1 MVRKFVMNIKNKHLN
16 ALRHSRRKRVL
27 GLISS
32 LLLLA
37 YLLSLGAPVVKAT
50 DDEVTDLDDDEISAE
65 VGELITGEGYELVAE
80 EGGKKLFVNLTTS
93 EIAVEDQ
100 QSGERWYSNPQD
112 RESDSIANGANKS
125 RLGSQLLVQYYTP
138 NAQQVMKDNYL
149 DSIAH
154 EQFEVELLE
163 DGVKISYIIGEK
175 PAEYIHPVA
184 ITEERFLEIFEMSDK
199 SAQRILNRRYTKY
212 DIDEMKEA
220 DANAMLENYPG
231 LADQPLYLLRDGISG
246 FILEEISAAFEA
258 AGYTEEEKIAD
269 EALAGMDSVASEDV
283 YIGMSIYYSLDDG
296 DLIVRM
302 PIDEITFPENY
313 PLTRVRLLEYFG
325 AGGLED
331 EGYLFVPDGS
341 GALIQFNNGKLSATQ
356 YLSSVYGNDVA
367 VRQGIQVGMTEQ
379 IALPVFGVKKNN
391 QAFLAIIEEGSA
403 LAQIRADI
411 SGRINAYNTVSPV
424 FQILQEDQVDLKE
437 LAGNNVI
444 MAYQQAPY
452 EGDIRLR
459 YRFLVEDEADYSGMA
474 NSYREYLYEND
485 ILSPLTENKMPVQL
499 EILSAVDLIKPIAG
513 IPINTVQEL
522 TSYKESQNIIQDLHD
537 AGITDLD
544 LRLSGWFNGGLR
556 QSAADKIKLQRQ
568 LGSKADFNALS
579 DLAKDLDY
587 GFYPDVS
594 FSFNYRN
601 TLFDSFIQTRDASRF
616 LDREV
621 VELGEYRPSTMKV
634 PPTANPFWYI
644 SPETAAGYADSFLDS
659 FSSYE
664 TSGLSIRDAGQYLG
678 ADYNRKSEVDRES
691 ALNIWTDILAEASAS
706 EQKVMLEYGNAYSL
720 AAADVLIDLPAQ
732 SSLYQI
738 ADQSV
743 PFLQMVLHGSV
754 DYSLE
759 AYNLASNS
767 QDAFLSMIETAANP
781 RFVVM
786 DEANSILKDSSYTQY
801 FSVEYEMW
809 REPILEIAS
818 ELESI
823 IAPLRTE
830 TIVRHEYL
838 ADLVSKVTYSN
849 GTEIYVNRTALDY
862 ESEDVSIPAM
872 DYLVKEGA

>member
-1 MVRKFVMNIKNKHLN
+1 MVRKFAMKIKNKRLN
-16 ALRHSRRKRVL
+16 ELRYPRRSLL
-27 GLISS
+27 GLISV
-32 LLLLA
+32 LILLA
-37 YLLSLGAPVVKAT
+37 YLLSLATPVVKAT
-50 DDEVTDLDDDEISAE
+50 DDEALDLADDEISAE
-65 VGELITGEGYELVAE
+65 VGEVITGEGYELVAE
-80 EGGKKLFVNLTTS
+80 EGGKKLFVNLSTS
-93 EIAVEDQ
+93 EIAVEDEE
-100 QSGERWYSNPQD
+100 SGERWYSNPQD
-112 RESDSIANGANKS
+112 RESDTVANGANKS

-138 NAQQVMKDNYL
+138 NAQQVTKDNYL

-184 ITEERFLEIFEMSDK
+184 ITEERFLEIFEISDK
-199 SAQRILNRRYTKY
+199 NAQRILNRRYTKY

-220 DANAMLENYPG
+220 DAKTMLETYPG

-269 EALAGMDSVASEDV
+269 EALAGMDSVAGDDV
-283 YIGMSIYYSLDDG
+283 YVGMSIYYSLDQG

-302 PIDEITFPENY
+302 PVDEISFPETY

-341 GALIQFNNGKLSATQ
+341 GALIQFNNGKLSAAQ

-444 MAYQQAPY
+444 MAYQQAAY
-452 EGDIRLR
+452 QGDIRLR

-474 NSYREYLYEND
+474 NSYRDYLYENGS
-485 ILSPLTENKMPVQL
+485 LSPLTEEKMPVQL

-522 TSYKESQNIIQDLHD
+522 TSYTESQSIIQDLHD

-556 QSAADKIKLQRQ
+556 QSVADKIKLQRQ
-568 LGSKADFNALS
+568 LGSKADFAALR
-579 DLAKDLDY
+579 DLATDLDF
-587 GFYPDVS
+587 GFYPDAS

-621 VELGEYRPSTMKV
+621 VELAEYRPSSMKV
-634 PPTANPFWYI
+634 PPTANSFWYI
-644 SPETAAGYADSFLDS
+644 SPETAAGYADRFLDS

-678 ADYNRKSEVDRES
+678 ADYNRKNEVDRES
-691 ALNIWTDILAEASAS
+691 AMNIWTDILAKANAS
-706 EQKVMLEYGNAYSL
+706 EQKIMLEYGNAYSL
-720 AAADVLIDLPAQ
+720 AAADILIDLPAH

-786 DEANSILKDSSYTQY
+786 DEANSILKDSSYTEY

-809 REPILEIAS
+809 RDPILEITE
-818 ELESI
+818 ELETI

-830 TIVRHEYL
+830 TIVKHEYL
-838 ADLVSKVTYSN
+838 AELVAKVTYSN
-849 GTEIYVNRTALDY
+849 GTEIYVNRSAVDY
-862 ESEDVSIPAM
+862 ESSEISVDAM